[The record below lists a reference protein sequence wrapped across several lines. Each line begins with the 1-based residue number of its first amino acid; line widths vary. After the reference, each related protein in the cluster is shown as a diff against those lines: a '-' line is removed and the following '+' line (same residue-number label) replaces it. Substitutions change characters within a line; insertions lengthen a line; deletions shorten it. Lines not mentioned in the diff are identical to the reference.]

1 MSHDSCGQSVAHHID
16 HGPESIPTWQGQ
28 KLFAVKTDEDRGL
41 YTL

>member
-1 MSHDSCGQSVAHHID
+1 MSHDSCGKSVAHHID
-16 HGPESIPTWQGQ
+16 HGPESIPTRQRQ